1 MIKINENTIAVGL
14 FERAHQCLM
23 INEPKL
29 KVQQIY
35 HLFQDILEGKWRFDI
50 AYPIDPDVVAGY
62 PAALNLVSPKDLPR
76 RRLHSPKG
84 RAAMLHA
91 LLHIE
96 FNAMNLALDAIT
108 RFRNMPEQYYFDWLT
123 VACEEAYHFHLL
135 SEHAQSVGCRYGDF
149 PAHNGL
155 WEMAQKTAYD
165 VMVRMALVPRLLEA
179 RGLDAVPEL
188 ARRFN
193 HADDS
198 LSSEILGIIFQ
209 DEIGHVQVGN
219 RWYYY
224 LCEQRGQEPLSVFLS
239 LLKKHA
245 PDFLKGPFA
254 EEVRRKAGFREN
266 ELEVLNHIDEALER
280 L

>member
-1 MIKINENTIAVGL
+1 ML
-14 FERAHQCLM
+14 S
-23 INEPKL
+23 EPQQ
-29 KVQQIY
+29 KVQHVY
-35 HLFQDILEGKWRFDI
+35 TFLQDYLAGKMQFDPE
-50 AYPIDPDVVAGY
+50 YPPAGEIIAGY
-62 PAALNLVSPKDLPR
+62 PESLKLVSPKDLPR
-76 RRLHSPKG
+76 RRLHSLNG

-91 LLHIE
+91 LMHIE
-96 FNAMNLALDAIT
+96 FNAINLALDAIY
-108 RFRNMPEQYYFDWLT
+108 RFRDMPEAYYFDWLS
-123 VACEEAYHFHLL
+123 VACEEAYHFSLL
-135 SEHAQSVGCRYGDF
+135 SQHADSVGCKYGDL

-155 WEMAQKTAYD
+155 WEMAQKTGYD

-188 ARRFN
+188 AKRFN

-198 LSSEILGIIFQ
+198 ISAEILGIIFQ

-224 LCEQRGQEPLSVFLS
+224 LCEQRGHEPLDVFLS

-266 ELEVLNHIDEALER
+266 ELEVLNHIDETLER
-280 L
+280 LGSLEYPT